1 MGRQRVPFR
10 IETGIQPTR
19 EKIALIVAHCED
31 SSIQAAT
38 GGLLSPGGC
47 RLAIYVAV
55 SSVPPF
61 VRHDFSNVEPR
72 FETLTVP
79 NILIL

>member
-19 EKIALIVAHCED
+19 EKIALMVAHCED

-38 GGLLSPGGC
+38 GGLLSPGLPSRHLC
-47 RLAIYVAV
+47 RGFLRAAV
-55 SSVPPF
+55 
-61 VRHDFSNVEPR
+61 RQ
-72 FETLTVP
+72 T
-79 NILIL
+79 